1 MAARTP
7 LKSFI
12 SGFKKQRSVTDAIA
26 AETWTFHD
34 RHGRKHSARIE
45 VGRPRQVP
53 NDEQRSWFCPV
64 FIEGWT
70 QHVIPVMGVGPV
82 DSLMNANTLL
92 RSFLEQLAWSQIAV
106 GGPDRQ
112 RQRVPVPHGA
122 GRVHPSR
129 AATSQRRRE

>member
-1 MAARTP
+1 MVARTP

-12 SGFKKQRSVTDAIA
+12 SGFKKQSSVTEAIA
-26 AETWTFHD
+26 AETWTFND

-82 DSLMNANTLL
+82 DSLMNANILL

-106 GGPDRQ
+106 SGPDRQ
-112 RQRVPVPHGA
+112 RQRVTVPHGA
-122 GRVHPSR
+122 GRVQPSR
-129 AATSQRRRE
+129 AATSQRRHE